1 MARAPE
7 SHTAATVW
15 LSEPHYSDSDSTA
28 THLQLQVYFNFNI
41 TCKSAMMRWCGMPK
55 NHLVFGRPGPDA
67 SKSISGQTMAR
78 GECLEKTG
86 VVYGATA
93 AGDVEVD
100 FCF

>member
-1 MARAPE
+1 MPP
-7 SHTAATVW
+7 V
-15 LSEPHYSDSDSTA
+15 P
-28 THLQLQVYFNFNI
+28 THLV
-41 TCKSAMMRWCGMPK
+41 
-55 NHLVFGRPGPDA
+55 RPGPDPE

-100 FCF
+100 FLLLSS